1 MKKLVLSNRARNEL
15 GEIYLHTLETFGPVQ
30 ATRYHEH
37 IEQAFRLLCRFPEL
51 GRPKDNL
58 RRGLRLYAIG
68 RHQILY
74 TVREAIE
81 IEGLPHDSRD
91 LDAYLRSGKRG

>member
-1 MKKLVLSNRARNEL
+1 MRRLVLSVRARDDL
-15 GEIYLHTLETFGPVQ
+15 REIYLYTLDTFGLAQ
-30 ATRYHEH
+30 AERYHEQL
-37 IEQAFRLLCRFPEL
+37 EQAFRLLCQFPEL

-58 RRGLRLYAIG
+58 RPGLRLYAVG

-91 LDAYLRSGKRG
+91 LDAYARTGKGG